1 MVWNDIFIHVLLL
14 TSKIDEFFC
23 LQYPQNES
31 VILFLVISYKDIF
44 KRESEIFLLGLNFA
58 KIMRCNLKMSAG
70 FNDAKNSL
78 LEGIILYDSFIGS
91 SFSMCCW
98 IILIFHSPKDI
109 HERKL
114 QKLFFLLAVTFLIFL
129 RIKRS
134 P

>member
-1 MVWNDIFIHVLLL
+1 MMSLSMLLL

-23 LQYPQNES
+23 LQYPQNKS
-31 VILFLVISYKDIF
+31 VILFLIISYMDIF

-78 LEGIILYDSFIGS
+78 LEGIILYDSFICS
-91 SFSMCCW
+91 SFRMCCW
-98 IILIFHSPKDI
+98 ILIFHLPIDI

-114 QKLFFLLAVTFLIFL
+114 QKLFFLLTVTSLIFL
-129 RIKRS
+129 RIKKS